1 LALVEIIVLVL
12 ALRLDQQILPQLIVR
27 VDETASGAQ
36 TSLQELGL
44 VPNQRFGAAEE
55 TADEETVSFSSG
67 ELVAAQREIIQA
79 RGSDIERERSG
90 RLVDGDPEHGPNG
103 DISEGGRSDANR
115 RGREGEGGG
124 GRCPVRVSPLPEL
137 FVFALRFIEVHCAE
151 TSRGDQRHHSPK
163 KG

>member
-1 LALVEIIVLVL
+1 MFGLQEEGQVVSRASRAQALALVEIIVLVL

-103 DISEGGRSDANR
+103 DISEGRKVRCEQKREGGGR
-115 RGREGEGGG
+115 GEGGEMPG
-124 GRCPVRVSPLPEL
+124 ASVT
-137 FVFALRFIEVHCAE
+137 FA
-151 TSRGDQRHHSPK
+151 
-163 KG
+163 